1 MTNVQPT
8 YFPEAGSL
16 SVMMGNADGYIS
28 IAADASVIA
37 ATSSIPPGV
46 TVEKT
51 ATGVYTLTFSRAY
64 NQLFCKPT
72 FQSTAAKAL
81 FAQNGTVTSSTIEIR
96 LVNGSG
102 TATDPTAACG
112 IVFEVRFKDSSVLP

>member
-1 MTNVQPT
+1 MTNIQPT

-16 SVMMGNADGYIS
+16 SVMMGCADGYIS
-28 IAADASVIA
+28 IAADASVVA
-37 ATSSIPPGV
+37 ATSYLPPGV
-46 TVEKT
+46 TV
-51 ATGVYTLTFSRAY
+51 AHGSAGLYTLTFSRAY

-81 FAQNGTVTSSTIEIR
+81 YAQNGAVTSSTVEIR

-112 IVFEVRFKDSSVLP
+112 IVFEVRFKDSTVLP